1 MGRFLQVR
9 VTVTTWDRDRAA
21 EAFPRLYALAWPVEP
36 TPAAGPQGLL
46 ELVQALDDRI
56 RLGEVP
62 GADRKAML
70 PALGRAVAAKG
81 ALEAALAEREAHTAD
96 KLTYAVEDALGEL
109 EKIASKP

>member
-9 VTVTTWDRDRAA
+9 VTVTTWDRDLAS

-36 TPAAGPQGLL
+36 TPPAGPQGLL
-46 ELVQALDDRI
+46 ELIQALDDRI

-62 GADRKAML
+62 GVDRKALL

-81 ALEAALAEREAHTAD
+81 ALEAALADRDAHAAD
-96 KLTYAVEDALGEL
+96 KLTYAVEDVLGEL
-109 EKIASKP
+109 EKIAPKP